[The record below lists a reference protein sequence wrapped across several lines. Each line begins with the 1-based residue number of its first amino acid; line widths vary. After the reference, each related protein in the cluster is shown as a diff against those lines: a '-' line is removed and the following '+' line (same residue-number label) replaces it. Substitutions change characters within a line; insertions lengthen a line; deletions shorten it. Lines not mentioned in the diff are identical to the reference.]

1 MLMDK
6 ELNSIAD
13 DIIKDSFGSAAPAA
27 PPAPET
33 SKEAPTETSAETPKE
48 VPPTPP
54 ATPAETF
61 TAEIPQPVAP
71 PRPVSNSRPAV
82 SSMPVMGQASAKAND
97 SAKTNEY
104 ARIKEQ
110 MSAARENSNLP
121 PSQPF
126 TGQPIINQSKK
137 GPSRAIIL
145 LIILIPL
152 LVVAAGLV
160 IALLNQPTDNGNNSS
175 NTNNNTTYKDPRD
188 TATKINLS
196 TYTEEINIDKAGHYI
211 LSGTTNFPIKV
222 NADGEVTL
230 YLHNISVTATG
241 ASALSNFSHNHLV
254 IYLDDGTESTL
265 AVTEPDTFD
274 SIYSEGDLTIDG
286 GTGILNVS
294 GIKLADGAHYDVTG
308 NGIKDSKNN
317 TAGSGNAST
326 ESSATEAI
334 APAGQAEG
342 EAANIDE
349 GTTPDTSTSE
359 NVSPAS
365 AGPALN

>member
-13 DIIKDSFGSAAPAA
+13 DIIKDSFGSNAPAA
-27 PPAPET
+27 P
-33 SKEAPTETSAETPKE
+33 EAPNDIPKE
-48 VPPTPP
+48 VPKEPAAP

-61 TAEIPQPVAP
+61 TAEIPRPTTSPRPASSSRPVA
-71 PRPVSNSRPAV
+71 
-82 SSMPVMGQASAKAND
+82 SSMPVMGQA

-121 PSQPF
+121 PEQPAM
-126 TGQPIINQSKK
+126 GQPIINQPKQGLNK
-137 GPSRAIIL
+137 VVIL
-145 LIILIPL
+145 FIILIPL
-152 LVVAAGLV
+152 LVIAGGILV
-160 IALLNQPTDNGNNSS
+160 ALLNQPTDNGNNSS

-222 NADGEVTL
+222 NADDEVTL

-265 AVTEPDTFD
+265 AVAEPDTFD

-359 NVSPAS
+359 NVGPAS